1 MKKRKKRT
9 KKRKLYILINW
20 RKNENKSI
28 VFSNILEKKKK
39 IEP

>member
-9 KKRKLYILINW
+9 KNW

-28 VFSNILEKKKK
+28 DFSNILEKKKK